1 MRALIDRYLD
11 AYNRLDVDGML
22 LTLHPQIVFENMA
35 GGVVSVRIEGAGD
48 FRRLAESTRPLFASR
63 RQTITAY
70 SERDGVAHATIAF
83 EGVFALDLPNG
94 IRAGQA
100 IALGGRS
107 EYRVHE
113 GLLIHIVDI
122 SD

>member
-22 LTLHPQIVFENMA
+22 LTLHPQVVFENIAA
-35 GGVVSVRIEGAGD
+35 GAVNVRTQGVEE
-48 FRRLAESTRPLFASR
+48 FRRLAESTRPLFATR

-70 SERDGVAHATIAF
+70 AEHDGVAQAAIAF

-94 IRAGQA
+94 VRAGQA
-100 IALGGRS
+100 IALAGRS
-107 EYRVHE
+107 EYRVHD
-113 GLLIHIVDI
+113 GLLIHIADI